1 LRLYCARG
9 GCDLEFLIL
18 GPLEVRAEERQV
30 ELSGRRQRALLA
42 LLLLRANE
50 VVSVDALVEGLWE
63 EKPPKTAS
71 HALQVFVSDLRKAF
85 RAAGEDERIVTRSP
99 GYLLRVGKGEL
110 DLERFERLAFEGRVA
125 LAGDDPA
132 AASALFGEA
141 LALWRGDP
149 LADFAYEGF
158 AHEPIARLE
167 ELRLSVLEEGIAAD
181 LQLGKH
187 AEVIGQL
194 EALTSQHP
202 YRERLRRHLMLALY
216 RAGRQS
222 EALAVYQETRK
233 LLLDELGIDANP
245 ELQELE
251 RAILNQDALLE
262 FNLQRVAPTVEKQP
276 RHNLPTAPTPL
287 IGRTRDIDAVR
298 DALRRPEVRLLTITG
313 PGGIGKSRLAI
324 EAATQQVD
332 EFADGVF
339 AVFLASVRAPGLL
352 LPTIALT
359 LGVREQP
366 GEELEETLARS
377 LEGQRLLLVVDNL
390 EHLAEAAGALASLV
404 GRCGQLKVLATS
416 RAPLR
421 VAGEQ
426 EYPLAPLALPDT
438 AQPRAAS
445 QVAQYEAVQLFL
457 ARAKAVQPSFEI
469 TDENAAAVAQICVR
483 LDGLPL
489 ALELAAA
496 RARMLSPEALLKRLD
511 RSLGLLAGGT
521 VDADERHQTL
531 RATIE
536 WSYDLL
542 SDAEK
547 RLFTRLAVFA
557 GGCRIEAV
565 DEVCNP
571 NCELGIETLDGLATL
586 LEKNLIRQRKDPDGE
601 PRFWMLET
609 IREYAQ
615 ERLDASDEREQ
626 ADRRHIHW
634 CLALARDGR
643 SERFEEAEPVALEV
657 LDQEQPNVR
666 LALERARTLAPE
678 AFLEMPGRLWRFW
691 WMRGHLSEGQAWVE
705 EALGR
710 HTGEPGAEREQLL
723 AGASALAGMRGDIPR
738 ARQRVEERLSVARQ
752 MRDRL
757 AIARSLNLL
766 ARFTADAGDYE
777 KARELAEE
785 SVALSREE
793 QNANVGIALHNL
805 GYVHERAEKWDRAR
819 TAFQEALADA
829 RENGRMANVP
839 SHLNGLGVVAFAE
852 GRLDE
857 AREALK
863 EALRLQSEYGFLLD
877 VPLSLT
883 ILSAIACADQDWRR
897 AALLLGAAESIAH
910 RSGRVLEDHH
920 QRTAEAT
927 RATLAIQLDEQ
938 EFEHLRVSGRAL
950 NLEDA
955 LALASRPIP

>member
-18 GPLEVRAEERQV
+18 GPLEVRAEGRPV
-30 ELSGRRQRALLA
+30 ALGGRRQRALLA

-50 VVSVDALVEGLWE
+50 AVSVDALVEGLWGE
-63 EKPPKTAS
+63 TPPRTAS

-85 RAAGEDERIVTRSP
+85 RAAREDERIVTQSP
-99 GYLLRVGKGEL
+99 GYLLRVRKGEL
-110 DLERFERLAFEGRVA
+110 DLERFERLASEGRVA

-132 AASALFGEA
+132 AASALLGEA

-167 ELRLSVLEEGIAAD
+167 ELRLSVLEERIAAD
-181 LQLGKH
+181 LQLGRH
-187 AEVIGQL
+187 AELINEL
-194 EALTSQHP
+194 EAIATKHP
-202 YRERLRRHLMLALY
+202 FREGLRHHLMLALY
-216 RAGRQS
+216 RSGRQS

-233 LLLDELGIDANP
+233 LLVEELGIDPNP

-251 RAILNQDALLE
+251 RAILNQEAALE

-287 IGRTRDIDAVR
+287 IGRTRDIGAVR

-324 EAATQQVD
+324 EAATQQVA

-339 AVFLASVRAPGLL
+339 AVFLASVRAHGLL

-390 EHLAEAAGALASLV
+390 EHLAEAAGALARLV

-438 AQPRAAS
+438 AQPRAAT

-457 ARAKAVQPSFEI
+457 ARAQAVQPSFEI

-536 WSYDLL
+536 WSYELL

-557 GGCRIEAV
+557 GGCRIEAA

-586 LEKNLIRQRKDPDGE
+586 LEKNLIRQRDDPDGE

-615 ERLDASDEREQ
+615 ERLDASAEADEI
-626 ADRRHIHW
+626 ARRHAEW
-634 CLALARDGR
+634 CLELARGGQVRVR
-643 SERFEEAEPVALEV
+643 SGDASALIRLE
-657 LDQEQPNVR
+657 LEHPNLR
-666 LALERARTLAPE
+666 AALERSRTLAPE
-678 AFLEMPGRLWRFW
+678 VFGQLPGYLWNFW
-691 WMRGHLSEGQAWVE
+691 WARGHLSEGYDRLEQALAHHSS
-705 EALGR
+705 EA
-710 HTGEPGAEREQLL
+710 TDERERLL
-723 AGASALAGMRGDIPR
+723 AGASALAGRLGD
-738 ARQRVEERLSVARQ
+738 ADAAKAYAEERLALARQLGDQLAVARS
-752 MRDRL
+752 MSMLGGLAGEEGDVAG
-757 AIARSLNLL
+757 AIAL
-766 ARFTADAGDYE
+766 ANEAVSI
-777 KARELAEE
+777 ARTHEEAAAFLAV
-785 SVALSREE
+785 ST
-793 QNANVGIALHNL
+793 GNL
-805 GYVHERAEKWDRAR
+805 GYAYETGKDWPRAKSAY
-819 TAFQEALADA
+819 QEALALA
-829 RENGRMANVP
+829 QAGGNQLMVA
-839 SHLNGLGVVAFAE
+839 HLTLSVGYAAFAQE
-852 GRLDE
+852 RLDE
-857 AREALK
+857 ARLLLAR
-863 EALRLQSEYGFLLD
+863 ALRLNWDCGYLHAIPIGLML
-877 VPLSLT
+877 
-883 ILSAIACADQDWRR
+883 LSAIAAADGEWRR
-897 AALLLGAAESIAH
+897 SSLLLAAAEHDLERTGFIVPPHH
-910 RSGRVLEDHH
+910 R
-920 QRTAEAT
+920 RTADAT
-927 RATLAIQLDEQ
+927 RATLAATLNDE
-938 EFEHLRVSGRAL
+938 EFESLWAEGRAL
-950 NLEDA
+950 SLEA
-955 LALASRPIP
+955 AVTLAQS